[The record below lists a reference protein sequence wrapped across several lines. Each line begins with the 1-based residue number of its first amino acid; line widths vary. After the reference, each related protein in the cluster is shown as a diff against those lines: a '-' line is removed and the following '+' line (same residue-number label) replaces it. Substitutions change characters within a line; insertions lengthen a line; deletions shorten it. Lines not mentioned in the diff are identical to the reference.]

1 MEINRS
7 SGILMHI
14 TSLPSAFGIGDIG
27 PAAYEFIDFLE
38 SSGHQYW
45 QLLPLN
51 PTDEVYEHSPYSTF
65 SAFAG
70 NPLLISPE
78 LLENDGFLN
87 LKDLPSPKGMS
98 KRRVNFSPVREYKKA
113 LLEAAFQTFRATR
126 KKAAFSNFCKK
137 HAFWLDDFSMYQA
150 LIGKFGKQWPSW
162 PSEIRDRAPEALQK
176 EQEALEESVEKEK
189 FLQFLFFS
197 QWERLVKYAHRKKVS
212 FIGDVPFYINHYS
225 VDCWANPQCF
235 KLDLQKQPT
244 KISGVPP
251 DLFSENGQLW
261 GTPVYDWKF
270 LESTE
275 FRWWLERIKQN
286 LLLFDVVRLD
296 HFRGFSAFW
305 EVPAKEK
312 TAKKGKW
319 TKAPGTAFFEKVQKV
334 FPDMPFIAED
344 LGSLD
349 QAVNDLV
356 EKFHFPG
363 MKVLQ
368 FAFGDHMAENPYI
381 PYNHSPN
388 SIVYTGTHDND
399 TTRGWYRSL
408 GKLERKNLRDYTP
421 HELTSQNV
429 HFVLHRMALNSVA
442 KLAIV
447 PLQDILG
454 LGSSAKMNIPG
465 TTKGNW
471 SWRITSE
478 EIPWERTLELRRLNS
493 LYGRTR

>member
-1 MEINRS
+1 MKLTRS
-7 SGILMHI
+7 SGILLHL
-14 TSLPSAFGIGDIG
+14 TSLPSAFGIGDMG

-38 SSGHQYW
+38 ASGHKYW

-51 PTDEVYEHSPYSTF
+51 PTAEEYGHSPYSTF

-78 LLENDGFLN
+78 LLEKDGFLK
-87 LKDLPSPKGMS
+87 LDDFPSPKGIS
-98 KRRVNFSPVREYKKA
+98 RRKVNFSAVQEYKKE
-113 LLEAAFQTFRATR
+113 LLEAAFQTFRGSR
-126 KKAAFSNFCKK
+126 KRAVFSKFCKK
-137 HAFWLDDFSMYQA
+137 HAFWLNDFSLYQA
-150 LIGKFGKQWPSW
+150 LIEKYGKQWPHW
-162 PSEIRDRAPEALQK
+162 PQDIRDREPEALK
-176 EQEALEESVEKEK
+176 REQEALEEPVLRQK

-197 QWERLVKYAHRKKVS
+197 QWERLVKYAHRRKVGL
-212 FIGDVPFYINHYS
+212 IGDVPFYINHFS
-225 VDCWANPQCF
+225 VDCWAHPECF
-235 KLDLQKQPT
+235 KLDSRKLPT

-251 DLFSENGQLW
+251 DLFSEDGQLW
-261 GTPVYDWKF
+261 GTPVYDWNYLK
-270 LESTE
+270 STE
-275 FRWWLERIKQN
+275 FEWWVDRLRQN

-312 TAKKGKW
+312 TAKKGRW

-334 FPDMPFIAED
+334 FPEMPFIAED

-349 QAVNDLV
+349 QAVYDLV
-356 EKFHFPG
+356 GKFQFPG

-368 FAFGDHMAENPYI
+368 FAFGDQMAENPYI
-381 PYNHSPN
+381 PYNHTRN

-399 TTRGWYRSL
+399 TTRGWYRNL
-408 GKLERKNLRDYTP
+408 AKLEKKNLKDYTS
-421 HELTSQNV
+421 HKLSSQNV
-429 HFVLHRMALNSVA
+429 HLVLHRLALNSVA
-442 KLAIV
+442 KLAVI

-478 EIPWERTLELRRLNS
+478 EIPWERTLELKHLNS
-493 LYGRTR
+493 LYGRTE